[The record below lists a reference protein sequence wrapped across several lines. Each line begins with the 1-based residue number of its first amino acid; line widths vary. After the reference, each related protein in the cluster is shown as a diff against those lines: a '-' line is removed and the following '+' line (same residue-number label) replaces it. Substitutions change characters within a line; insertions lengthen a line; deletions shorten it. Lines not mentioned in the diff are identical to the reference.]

1 MYDAWLKATNSISDK
16 CPFKSFPRRCNQC
29 SCAWSSTNLL
39 PKKTSRSKTGG
50 AQKYFNFHSL
60 KNYTADC
67 YREALKHI
75 DFPNYKHFGDVNEVD
90 SNLTV
95 IDKIASYKSK
105 RVKGNNQKLFDGEV
119 LEKLILRNK
128 LFKTFKKSKLH
139 IIKNYIKNQNWMP

>member
-1 MYDAWLKATNSISDK
+1 MHELKQLIQSPTSAPSRVSQEGAIIAVVPDHQLIF
-16 CPFKSFPRRCNQC
+16 CPR
-29 SCAWSSTNLL
+29 
-39 PKKTSRSKTGG
+39 KTSRSKTGG

-75 DFPNYKHFGDVNEVD
+75 DFPNYKNFGDVNEVD

-105 RVKGNNQKLFDGEV
+105 PVKGNNQKLFDGEV
-119 LEKLILRNK
+119 LEKLNLRNK

-139 IIKNYIKNQNWMP
+139 IIKNYIKNQNRMP